1 MKFSQ
6 LIEYNLR
13 NIFLKKTYTNVVE
26 KLFSDPFLKNQN
38 WGSFWINDLYILY
51 IFCFYCWS
59 SWGISELIGTKLQ
72 TSCIYLI
79 WNFKKKKKRGVE
91 LVSLPHFIHDFWRKI
106 FLLLRSFTKFQ
117 CLVPFTSWDIGKY
130 GYYNSLLTKPWRNKF
145 WIYSLIFLIKP
156 FFCMTKK
163 SRQKFKYLEN

>member
-79 WNFKKKKKRGVE
+79 WNFKKKKRRGT
-91 LVSLPHFIHDFWRKI
+91 SLPASFYTW
-106 FLLLRSFTKFQ
+106 FLEKSISPVTFFYLTKFQ